1 VRGRPFFRISSATGW
16 TTLALTIRSDGSS
29 QHEVVGASPFPR
41 HWVYDST
48 GEVVQKAGTIDF
60 KRWYRESHG
69 KRTPWG
75 DEESEAVVIAAET
88 ALERELSRDMIR
100 RGVELGRR
108 MVEPGAT
115 LVEQGD
121 EGSDL
126 FLLLDGVL
134 SVEVDGQEVA
144 EIGPGAILGEGA
156 VLSGGTRQA
165 TLRAQTRCRLGVISA
180 DAIDRSAM
188 EELSAGRRDS

>member
-1 VRGRPFFRISSATGW
+1 
-16 TTLALTIRSDGSS
+16 
-29 QHEVVGASPFPR
+29 
-41 HWVYDST
+41 
-48 GEVVQKAGTIDF
+48 VQKAGTIDF

-75 DEESEAVVIAAET
+75 DEESEAVVVAAET

-108 MVEPGAT
+108 VVEPGET

-134 SVEVDGQEVA
+134 TVEVDGEEVA

-188 EELSAGRRDS
+188 EELAAGRRDS

>member
-1 VRGRPFFRISSATGW
+1 VRGRPFFRISSATAW

-88 ALERELSRDMIR
+88 ALERELSR
-100 RGVELGRR
+100 
-108 MVEPGAT
+108 T
-115 LVEQGD
+115 
-121 EGSDL
+121 
-126 FLLLDGVL
+126 
-134 SVEVDGQEVA
+134 
-144 EIGPGAILGEGA
+144 
-156 VLSGGTRQA
+156 
-165 TLRAQTRCRLGVISA
+165 
-180 DAIDRSAM
+180 
-188 EELSAGRRDS
+188 